1 MSGRAAE
8 MHELLTPAE
17 MSRADQLA
25 VAAGVPALTLMEN
38 AGRAV
43 ADAVSEHYPTGRVVV
58 LCGPGNN
65 GGDGFVVARLLAA
78 LGRDVSLGLF
88 GARDKLKG
96 DAAKNARLWTG
107 PVPKA
112 EDVTLAGAA
121 VIVDALLGAGLDRD
135 VTGELAELITEINAS
150 GVPVVAVD
158 VPSGVDGASGAV
170 RGVAVEA
177 ERSVTFFRL
186 KPGHLLLPGR
196 ELCGEVSLAQIGI
209 PDTVLDQISVSASH
223 NTPDLWQVPVATAA
237 GHKFTRGHC
246 LVISGGPLATGAS
259 RLSAMAALR
268 SGAGLVSLAGAEA
281 ALRVHA
287 AHVTA
292 IMLKPFDG
300 VAGLTGLVGEHKVRS
315 AIIGPAAGVGSATRD
330 HVLALLAAGVATV
343 LDADALTSFKADPD
357 ELSEAIKARPER
369 PVVMTPHEGEFARLF
384 GDIAGSKLQRAREA
398 AARSGS
404 VVILK
409 GSDTVIAAPDGR
421 AAINDNAPP
430 TLGTAGSGDVLA
442 GIVGGL
448 LAQGMA
454 GFEAACAAVWI
465 HGASAARFGKP
476 GLIAEDLPGLVP
488 EVLGELAHEQER

>member
-1 MSGRAAE
+1 
-8 MHELLTPAE
+8 MHELLTPSD
-17 MSRADQLA
+17 MQQADQLA
-25 VAAGVPALTLMEN
+25 VAAGVPSLTLMEH

-43 ADAVSEHYPTGRVVV
+43 AEVVAERYPTGRVVV

-78 LGRDVSLGLF
+78 GGREVSVGLF
-88 GARDKLKG
+88 GSHEKLRG
-96 DAAKNARLWTG
+96 DAAENARRWSE
-107 PVPKA
+107 PVPPA
-112 EDVTLAGAA
+112 RNVSLAGAA

-135 VTGELAELITEINAS
+135 VTGELAELIETINAS

-158 VPSGVDGASGAV
+158 MPSGVDGATGVV
-170 RGVAVEA
+170 RGVAVVA
-177 ERSVTFFRL
+177 DSTVTFFRL

-196 ELCGEVSLAQIGI
+196 DLCGPVTLAQIGI
-209 PDTVLDQISVSASH
+209 LATVLDEIGVTTWH
-223 NTPDLWQVPVATAA
+223 NTPELWLVPVATAE

-246 LVISGGPLATGAS
+246 LVMSGGPLATGAS

-268 SGAGLVSLAGAEA
+268 SGAGLVSLAGREA
-281 ALRVHA
+281 ALRIQA

-300 VAGLTGLVGEHKVRS
+300 VAGLTRLLGEHKVRS
-315 AIIGPAAGVGSATRD
+315 AIIGPAAGIGAATRD
-330 HVLALLAAGVATV
+330 NVLALLGAGIATV
-343 LDADALTSFKADPD
+343 LDADALTSFK
-357 ELSEAIKARPER
+357 SEPEALFAAIKASPER
-369 PVVMTPHEGEFARLF
+369 PVVMTPHEGEYARLF
-384 GDIAGSKLQRAREA
+384 GDALGSKLQRARDA
-398 AARSGS
+398 AARSGAI
-404 VVILK
+404 VILK

-421 AAINDNAPP
+421 TAINDNAPP

-465 HGASAARFGKP
+465 HGAAATRFGKP

-488 EVLGELAHEQER
+488 DVLAELEKTDG

>member
-1 MSGRAAE
+1 
-8 MHELLTPAE
+8 MHELLTPSE
-17 MSRADQLA
+17 MQQADQLA
-25 VAAGVPALTLMEN
+25 VAAGVPSLTLMEN

-43 ADAVSEHYPTGRVVV
+43 AAVVAAHYPTGRIVV

-78 LGRDVSLGLF
+78 GGREVALGLF
-88 GARDKLKG
+88 GSKDRLAG
-96 DAAKNARLWTG
+96 DAAENARHWDG
-107 PVPKA
+107 PVLPA
-112 EDVTLAGAA
+112 DAVTLEGAA

-135 VTGELAELITEINAS
+135 VTDELAKLIEGINAS

-158 VPSGVDGASGAV
+158 VPSGVDGATGAV
-170 RGVAVEA
+170 RGVAIEA
-177 ERSVTFFRL
+177 EHSVTFFRL

-196 ELCGEVSLAQIGI
+196 DLCGEVTLGQIGI
-209 PDTVLDQISVSASH
+209 PAPVVDEIGISTWH
-223 NTPDLWQVPVATAA
+223 NGPDLWRVPAATAA

-246 LVISGGPLATGAS
+246 VVLSGGPLATGAS

-268 SGAGLVSLAGAEA
+268 SGAGLVSLAGRQA

-292 IMLKPFDG
+292 IMLKPFDD
-300 VAGLTGLVGEHKVRS
+300 VAGLTRLVGEHKVRS
-315 AIIGPAAGVGSATRD
+315 AIIGPAAGIGAATRD
-330 HVLALLAAGVATV
+330 NVLALLEAGIATV
-343 LDADALTSFKADPD
+343 LDADALTSFK
-357 ELSEAIKARPER
+357 SEPER

-398 AARSGS
+398 AARSGA

-421 AAINDNAPP
+421 AAINNNAPP

-465 HGASAARFGKP
+465 HGAAATRFGKP

-488 EVLGELAHEQER
+488 EVLAKLAEPRT

>member
-1 MSGRAAE
+1 
-8 MHELLTPAE
+8 MHELLTPSE
-17 MSRADQLA
+17 MQQADRLA
-25 VAAGVPALTLMEN
+25 VTAGVPSLTLMEN

-43 ADAVSEHYPTGRVVV
+43 AEVVAAHYPRGRIVV

-78 LGRDVSLGLF
+78 GGREVTLGLF
-88 GARDKLKG
+88 GALDRLTG
-96 DAAKNARLWTG
+96 DAAANARRWDG
-107 PVPKA
+107 PVVA
-112 EDVTLAGAA
+112 ARDVTLEGAA

-135 VTGELAELITEINAS
+135 VTGDLGELIAAINAS

-158 VPSGVDGASGAV
+158 VPSGVDGATGAV
-170 RGVAVEA
+170 RGVAIEA
-177 ERSVTFFRL
+177 ERTVTFFRL

-196 ELCGEVSLAQIGI
+196 ELCGAVALRQIGI
-209 PDTVLDQISVSASH
+209 PDAVLDEIGVTSWH
-223 NTPDLWQVPVATAA
+223 NTPDLWRVPVATAA

-246 LVISGGPLATGAS
+246 LVLSGGPLATGAS

-268 SGAGLVSLAGAEA
+268 SGAGLVSIAGREA
-281 ALRVHA
+281 ALRIHA

-292 IMLKPFDG
+292 IMLKPFDD
-300 VAGLTGLVGEHKVRS
+300 VARLIRLLGEHKVRS
-315 AIIGPAAGVGSATRD
+315 AIIGPAAGVGAATRD
-330 HVLALLAAGVATV
+330 NVLALLGAGIATV
-343 LDADALTSFKADPD
+343 LDADALTSFKPAPEVLFD
-357 ELSEAIKARPER
+357 AIKAQPER
-369 PVVMTPHEGEFARLF
+369 PVVMTPHEGEYVRLF
-384 GDIAGSKLQRAREA
+384 GEVAGSKLQRAREA
-398 AARSGS
+398 AVRSGAI
-404 VVILK
+404 VILK

-465 HGASAARFGKP
+465 HGAAATRFGKP
-476 GLIAEDLPGLVP
+476 GLIADDLPGLVP
-488 EVLGELAHEQER
+488 GVLKELAERGA

>member
-1 MSGRAAE
+1 MSGRAAR
-8 MHELLTPAE
+8 MNELLTPAE
-17 MSRADQLA
+17 MQQADRLA
-25 VAAGVPALTLMEN
+25 VAAGVPSLTLMEN

-43 ADAVSEHYPTGRVVV
+43 AEVVAQHYPSGRVVV

-65 GGDGFVVARLLAA
+65 GGDGFVVARLLAEA
-78 LGRDVSLGLF
+78 GRDVSLGLF
-88 GARDKLKG
+88 GAHENLKG
-96 DAAKNARLWTG
+96 DAAANARLWTG
-107 PVPKA
+107 PVQRA
-112 EDVTLAGAA
+112 RDVTLGGAT

-135 VTGELAELITEINAS
+135 VTGELAGLIEAINAS
-150 GVPVVAVD
+150 GAPVVAVD

-170 RGVAVEA
+170 RGVAIEA
-177 ERSVTFFRL
+177 ERTVTFFRL

-196 ELCGEVSLAQIGI
+196 ELCGEVTLAQIGI
-209 PDTVLDQISVSASH
+209 PDAVLSAIGVSASR
-223 NTPDLWQVPVATAA
+223 NTPGLWQVPMATAT
-237 GHKFTRGHC
+237 GQKFTRGHC
-246 LVISGGPLATGAS
+246 LVVSGGPLATGAS

-268 SGAGLVSLAGAEA
+268 TGAGLVSLAGEDA

-292 IMLKPFDG
+292 IMLKRFDD
-300 VAGLTGLVGEHKVRS
+300 VAGLAQIVGEHKVRS
-315 AIIGPAAGVGSATRD
+315 AIIGPAAGIGAATRD
-330 HVLALLAAGVATV
+330 NVLALLEAGLATV
-343 LDADALTSFKADPD
+343 LDADALTSFK
-357 ELSEAIKARPER
+357 SEPEALFTAIKAHPDR

-384 GDIAGSKLQRAREA
+384 GEIAGSKLQRAREA
-398 AARSGS
+398 AARSGA

-448 LAQGMA
+448 LAQSMA

-465 HGASAARFGKP
+465 HGAAATRFGKP

-488 EVLGELAHEQER
+488 EVLAELAERNG